1 MKVKGNRFTWHIHL
15 AHPKKEISAR
25 NFFALTSKRTDH
37 MAHMAHSPGKLNN
50 RNFKTKNFLYLS
62 KISNYLK
69 NPFSTQR
76 KKFSY

>member
-37 MAHMAHSPGKLNN
+37 MAHMK
-50 RNFKTKNFLYLS
+50 F
-62 KISNYLK
+62 
-69 NPFSTQR
+69 QD
-76 KKFSY
+76 KKFFILIQNIQLSEKPILHTKKKILILT